1 MHGLALANLV
11 RGEAS
16 LLSGHV
22 DAANTDLVNAVSLH
36 QAAGAES
43 GYALSMARL
52 AEVALAAGD
61 HRRAEQL
68 ATRSLELARTAPI
81 ASHLVVRILGIKVDL
96 ARSLREAISA
106 VNEGEQQLA
115 GHEACGPCSMPF
127 RVAAAITFARSG
139 DLDAAASY
147 VDAARSVAGMWPGSP
162 WEAAEWEARAA
173 LRLAEGRRE
182 QAVALLQEASDLF
195 ARSGH
200 TLAVARCRQA
210 ASEAQPGVAGAAV
223 CSPTLPGNASGT
235 PLP

>member
-1 MHGLALANLV
+1 M
-11 RGEAS
+11 
-16 LLSGHV
+16 
-22 DAANTDLVNAVSLH
+22 
-36 QAAGAES
+36 
-43 GYALSMARL
+43 
-52 AEVALAAGD
+52 
-61 HRRAEQL
+61 
-68 ATRSLELARTAPI
+68 
-81 ASHLVVRILGIKVDL
+81 VRILGIKVDL
-96 ARSLREAISA
+96 APSLREAISA
-106 VNEGEQQLA
+106 VSEGEQQLA

-210 ASEAQPGVAGAAV
+210 ACEAQLV
-223 CSPTLPGNASGT
+223 
-235 PLP
+235 